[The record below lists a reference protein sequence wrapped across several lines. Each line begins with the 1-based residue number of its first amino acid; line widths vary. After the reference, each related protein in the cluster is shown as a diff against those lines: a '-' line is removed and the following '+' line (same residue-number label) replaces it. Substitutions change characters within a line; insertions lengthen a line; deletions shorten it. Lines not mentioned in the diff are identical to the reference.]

1 MDRFENIRYAN
12 YPVRVVREIVG
23 VKEISLNKISDTHV
37 IKKIK
42 CLTIVFVPKI

>member
-37 IKKIK
+37 IKKNK
-42 CLTIVFVPKI
+42 MFNYCFRS